1 MANLKRASG
10 RDDLCAVF
18 VHAGAGF
25 HNLDNESKHLLACK
39 QYVIFKNGKLAM
51 QAKILT

>member
-39 QYVIFKNGKLAM
+39 QYVMSENDKLEM
-51 QAKILT
+51 QVNILT